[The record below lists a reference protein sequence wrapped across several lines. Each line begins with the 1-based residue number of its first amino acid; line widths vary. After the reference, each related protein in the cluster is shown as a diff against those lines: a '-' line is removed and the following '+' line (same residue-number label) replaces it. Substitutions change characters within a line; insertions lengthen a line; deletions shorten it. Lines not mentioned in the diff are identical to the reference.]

1 LRAAEG
7 GLTTLT
13 AAVAKNLPKVVEK
26 LLTVVDKD
34 YINKKSDQGITP
46 LLFAANQVCLSH
58 TAHSVEKQLLCLA

>member
-58 TAHSVEKQLLCLA
+58 TAHSV